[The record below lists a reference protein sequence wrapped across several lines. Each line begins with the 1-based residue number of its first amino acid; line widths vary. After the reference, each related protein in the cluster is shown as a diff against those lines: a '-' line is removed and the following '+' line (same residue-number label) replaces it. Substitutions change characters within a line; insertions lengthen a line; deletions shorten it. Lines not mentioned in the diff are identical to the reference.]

1 MFGGSQPDAP
11 VAGAKG
17 GKAQPPP
24 AAPAKGK
31 PGAPVGKG
39 GVVDPSQDEAALKAH
54 YEAEQKK
61 L

>member
-1 MFGGSQPDAP
+1 MFGGSQPNAP

-31 PGAPVGKG
+31 PGAPPGKG
-39 GVVDPSQDEAALKAH
+39 GAIDPSQDEAA
-54 YEAEQKK
+54 
-61 L
+61 